1 MDLQLNGRVVM
12 VAASSEGIGYG
23 IAEAVAR
30 EGARLSIASRS
41 AEKIET
47 AARKLRDTHGIECK
61 AHVMDAADA
70 SAIQSWTAATLE
82 DFGAID
88 GLVIN
93 AGGPPPGNFDA
104 FDDAAWAKAY
114 ELTLMSA
121 VRMVRAVLPQM
132 RRQGSGSILTVTSSS
147 IKEPLDNL
155 LLSNVFR
162 SGVVALVKS
171 LANELAAE
179 GIRVNN
185 IVPGRIDTAR
195 VHALDTLSAESKG
208 ITLDDER
215 ELQSADIPL
224 GRYGTIED
232 MGAAGAFL
240 LSDAAQYITGTTLV
254 VDGGKLRTVC

>member
-1 MDLQLNGRVVM
+1 VDLQLAGRTVM

-41 AEKIET
+41 AEKIDT
-47 AARKLRDTHGIECK
+47 AARALRDRYGVDCK
-61 AHVMDAADA
+61 GHVMDAADA
-70 SAIQSWTAATLE
+70 SSIRSWTEATLA
-82 DFGAID
+82 DFGGID
-88 GLVIN
+88 GLVVN

-104 FDDAAWAKAY
+104 FDDVAWAGAF

-121 VRMVRAVLPQM
+121 VRMVRSVLPQM
-132 RRQGSGSILTVTSSS
+132 RRQESGSILTVTSSS

-171 LANELAAE
+171 LANELAGQ

-185 IVPGRIDTAR
+185 LVPGRIDTAR
-195 VHALDTLSAESKG
+195 VQALDTMSADNKG
-208 ITLDDER
+208 ISLQEER
-215 ELQSADIPL
+215 EVQFADIPL
-224 GRYGTIED
+224 GRYGTIGD

-240 LSDAAQYITGTTLV
+240 LSDAAQYITGVTLV
-254 VDGGKLRTVC
+254 VDGGKTRAVF

>member
-1 MDLQLNGRVVM
+1 MDLKLEGRVVM

-41 AEKIET
+41 AEKIDA
-47 AARKLRDTHGIECK
+47 AARTLRDTYGTECK
-61 AHVMDAADA
+61 GYVMDAADA
-70 SAIQSWTAATLE
+70 SSIQSWAESTLN
-82 DFGAID
+82 DFAGVD

-104 FDDAAWAKAY
+104 FDDTAWGQAC

-121 VRMVRAVLPQM
+121 VRMVRAVLPSM
-132 RRQGSGSILTVTSSS
+132 RRQGSGAILTVTSSS

-171 LANELAAE
+171 LANELAGQ

-195 VHALDTLSAESKG
+195 VRTLDTINADKKG
-208 ITLDDER
+208 IALEDER
-215 ELQSADIPL
+215 QLQFADIPL

-240 LSDAAQYITGTTLV
+240 LSSAAQYITGATLV
-254 VDGGKLRTVC
+254 VDGGKTRAVF